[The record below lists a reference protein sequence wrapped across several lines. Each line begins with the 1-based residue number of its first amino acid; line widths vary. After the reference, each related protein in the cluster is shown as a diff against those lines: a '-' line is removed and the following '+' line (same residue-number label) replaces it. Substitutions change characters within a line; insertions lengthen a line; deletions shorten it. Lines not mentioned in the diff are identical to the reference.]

1 MVSYLDVFQ
10 DGLNV
15 VILGT
20 CRIWHAF
27 ANLGVLHSEDVNL
40 RSFNN
45 CLRMRRASTGG
56 TDDGAQHVSSSL

>member
-27 ANLGVLHSEDVNL
+27 ANLGVLHSACSVYYINME
-40 RSFNN
+40 
-45 CLRMRRASTGG
+45 
-56 TDDGAQHVSSSL
+56 